1 MSLIIN
7 EADLAPAT
15 PPGGGKLSLGAR
27 AWSLHQGGRDPYV
40 IMITIYIFMPY
51 VTSVVVGDPV
61 HGQELVSRWSQYAG
75 WATALT
81 APFLG
86 AAMDQLGGARP
97 GWRSA
102 WR

>member
-1 MSLIIN
+1 
-7 EADLAPAT
+7 
-15 PPGGGKLSLGAR
+15 
-27 AWSLHQGGRDPYV
+27 
-40 IMITIYIFMPY
+40 MPY

-86 AAMDQLGGARP
+86 AAMDQLGRRKTWLALGVALTIGLFVRP
-97 GWRSA
+97 L
-102 WR
+102 